1 MIGKLRNTARNKMY
15 NNETIMRIALSS
27 EKEKSNYLQLFKTLN
42 FEKRES
48 EPKEEKVKASVKTAR

>member
-27 EKEKSNYLQLFKTLN
+27 EKEKTNYLHLFKTLN

-48 EPKEEKVKASVKTAR
+48 EAK